1 MSGLARALVQD
12 TLNQN
17 QLARTGMGW
26 LAAVA
31 ETVLADA
38 NSTITAAAITGGL
51 VTQVPTAARTDTT
64 DTAANIS
71 AAFPNMD
78 VGDSYLFFI
87 CAKAAFALTI
97 AGGTNVTAS
106 GNLTVP
112 ASTGKFF
119 LLVKTAGGATPTFN
133 LIGL

>member
-1 MSGLARALVQD
+1 MSGLSRALVQD
-12 TLNQN
+12 SDAGATKP
-17 QLARTGMGW
+17 ARTGAGW
-26 LAAVA
+26 LAAPS

-38 NSTITAAAITGGL
+38 DSTITAAAIAGGL

-64 DTAANIS
+64 DTAALIA

-78 VGDSYLFFI
+78 IGDTYMFMI

-97 AGGTNVTAS
+97 AGGTGVTAS

-119 LLVKTAGGATPTFN
+119 MLVKTGAATFN

>member
-1 MSGLARALVQD
+1 MAYVTAMVQD
-12 TLNQN
+12 TTLGTFR
-17 QLARTGMGW
+17 AASVGDGW
-26 LAAVA
+26 IAAPA

-38 NSTITAAAITGGL
+38 NSTITAAAIAGGL

-64 DTAANIS
+64 DTAANIA

-78 VGDSYLFFI
+78 IGDTFVFMI

-97 AGGTNVTAS
+97 AGGTGVTAS

-119 LLVKTAGGATPTFN
+119 LLVKTGAATFN

>member
-1 MSGLARALVQD
+1 MGYVTALVQD
-12 TLNQN
+12 TTLGTVRAQT
-17 QLARTGMGW
+17 TGDGW
-26 LAAVA
+26 LASPS

-38 NSTITAAAITGGL
+38 NSTITAAAIAGGL

-64 DTAANIS
+64 DTAANIA

-78 VGDSYLFFI
+78 IGDTLMFYI

-106 GNLTVP
+106 GNLTVA

-119 LLVKTAGGATPTFN
+119 MLVRTGAAAFN